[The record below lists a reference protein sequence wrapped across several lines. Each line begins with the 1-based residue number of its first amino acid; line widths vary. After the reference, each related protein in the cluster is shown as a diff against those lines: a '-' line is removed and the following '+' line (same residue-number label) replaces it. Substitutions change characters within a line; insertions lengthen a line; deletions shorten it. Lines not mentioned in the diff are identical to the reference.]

1 MRLDAY
7 PDDMLH
13 FAIRSQNFVGI
24 AFYIKYMWTVLH
36 DKFPEEVTYDAMAT
50 KMSDVDSTEDFIAKN
65 DFATNVKY
73 YNGKLKELYD
83 ICDSLGVVFPSEQE
97 DKHTYIDDK
106 EKYVVKKFI

>member
-7 PDDMLH
+7 SDDMLH
-13 FAIRSQNFVGI
+13 FAIRYQNFAGV
-24 AFYIKYMWTVLH
+24 AFYIKYLWTVLH
-36 DKFPEEVTYDAMAT
+36 DKFPEEVTHDTMT
-50 KMSDVDSTEDFIAKN
+50 SKMSDVNSTEGFIAKN
-65 DFATNVKY
+65 DFGTNVNY

-106 EKYVVKKFI
+106 YVVKKFI

>member
-50 KMSDVDSTEDFIAKN
+50 KMSGVDLTEDFIAKN
-65 DFATNVKY
+65 DFGTNVKY
-73 YNGKLKELYD
+73 YNGELKELYD
-83 ICDSLGVVFPSEQE
+83 ICDSLCVVFPSEH
-97 DKHTYIDDK
+97 KNGHAYL
-106 EKYVVKKFI
+106 